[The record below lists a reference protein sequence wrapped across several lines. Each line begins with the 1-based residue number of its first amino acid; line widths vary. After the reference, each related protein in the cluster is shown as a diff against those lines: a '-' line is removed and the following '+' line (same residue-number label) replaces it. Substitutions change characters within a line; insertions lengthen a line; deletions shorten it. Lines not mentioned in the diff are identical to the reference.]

1 MRSDKWVDETN
12 RSPHG
17 HRPER
22 PVGFQH
28 RIDRPKSGPCTA
40 LFARRASE
48 GWNVQDSEAELGGK
62 P

>member
-1 MRSDKWVDETN
+1 MRSDKSVDETN

-22 PVGFQH
+22 PIGFH
-28 RIDRPKSGPCTA
+28 RRIHRPKSGPCTA
-40 LFARRASE
+40 LFARRARE